1 MKKSGST
8 TAFVEKVRYLDKE
21 GRASV
26 PLALMLVI
34 FFQMRGYLAGIVSL
48 TFSEDRT
55 RLLNLFYS
63 NTEQF
68 GLMLLVGLPSLIVL
82 LSSTFAAEDDRN
94 LGNRMMVIAQ
104 PLLLFSLF
112 LDAFLIFW
120 LFIEHQ
126 GHFSFG
132 RAAIVMGWFITLWY
146 LVKSRHWRFYRN
158 HLATREA
165 PEKDESDDS

>member
-1 MKKSGST
+1 MKKSGSA
-8 TAFVEKVRYLDKE
+8 TAFVEKVRYLDKD

-26 PLALMLVI
+26 PFFLLLVI
-34 FFQMRGYLAGIVSL
+34 FYQVRGYLAGVISL
-48 TFSEDRT
+48 TFAEDRT

-63 NTEQF
+63 NSEQF
-68 GLMLLVGLPSLIVL
+68 GLMLLVGLPSLVVL
-82 LSSTFAAEDDRN
+82 LGSSFAAEDNRN
-94 LGNRMMVIAQ
+94 WANRIMVIAQ

-112 LDAFLIFW
+112 LDAFLLGW

-132 RAAIVMGWFITLWY
+132 RAAIVMGWFVSLWY
-146 LVKSRHWRFYRN
+146 LLKSRQWRFYRN

-165 PEKDESDDS
+165 PENS

>member
-1 MKKSGST
+1 MKRSGNA

-21 GRASV
+21 GRASI
-26 PLALMLVI
+26 PLVLMLVI
-34 FFQMRGYLAGIVSL
+34 LYQMRGYVAGIISL

-63 NTEQF
+63 NAEQF
-68 GLMLLVGLPSLIVL
+68 GLMLLVGLPSLLVL
-82 LSSTFAAEDDRN
+82 LASAFAAEDDRN
-94 LGNRMMVIAQ
+94 WGNRVMAIAQ

-112 LDAFLIFW
+112 LDAFLIAW

-132 RAAIVMGWFITLWY
+132 RAGIIMGWFISLWY
-146 LVKSRHWRFYRN
+146 LLKSRHWRFYRN
-158 HLATREA
+158 HLATRE
-165 PEKDESDDS
+165 KMV